1 MPQRHADLCGT
12 AGLPAVFRRY
22 GYESD
27 GNELTNQIEYDGGE
41 PIAIE
46 SAIFG
51 VEDTDLYTFYLSPS
65 PGTTDI
71 ASMEA
76 AKDYLRILGRNP
88 RGTVDTASEPF
99 EISYK
104 DIFVKGQRCV

>member
-1 MPQRHADLCGT
+1 MKKTDWSRLRVLTWAILFAAMFFASCADDKEDT
-12 AGLPAVFRRY
+12 PLPPPR
-22 GYESD
+22 
-27 GNELTNQIEYDGGE
+27 ELTNQIEYDGGE

-65 PGTTDI
+65 PGITDI

-76 AKDYLRILGRNP
+76 AKDYLRILVRNP
-88 RGTVDTASEPF
+88 CLLYTSPSPRDRG
-99 EISYK
+99 
-104 DIFVKGQRCV
+104 